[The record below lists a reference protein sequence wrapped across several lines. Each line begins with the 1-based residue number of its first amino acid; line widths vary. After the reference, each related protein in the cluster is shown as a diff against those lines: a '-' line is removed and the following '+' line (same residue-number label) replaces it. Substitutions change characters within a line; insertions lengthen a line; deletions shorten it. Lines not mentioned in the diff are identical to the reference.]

1 MKLTTTAG
9 LALALTAAITMGRS
23 YFRGPSTIYSV
34 HNMKGSTTGHKM
46 YILITGGTKGIGKQ
60 LVQKLAGPYTE
71 IIFTGRSQSTLQA
84 LELKR
89 SIESQIPN
97 STIHF
102 YPVDFSSLS
111 QVKKFSQD
119 VNQKFPNLD
128 I

>member
-34 HNMKGSTTGHKM
+34 DNMKGSTTGHKM

-71 IIFTGRSQSTLQA
+71 IIFTGRAQSTASA
-84 LELKR
+84 LDLKK
-89 SIESQIPN
+89 SIESKIPT
-97 STIHF
+97 SSIHF

-111 QVKKFSQD
+111 EVKKFSED
-119 VNQKFPNLD
+119 VEQKWPNLD